1 MAIPL
6 ILLYEVGILGVR
18 FFGKNK
24 NVENQEMKE
33 KLIPIEQV
41 IGHITITG
49 ISDIGK
55 VRLKNQDVFGI
66 FPEMGLAIVAD
77 GMSGRPAG
85 EVASKMAMDTLYES
99 LLNESKMKPYPLGLS
114 SLGNAIT
121 DANQKVYDAAEQNL
135 DYHGMATTVVAV
147 LANAAETLIGFSG
160 DSRVYLHRS
169 GVLTQITMDHSVVNE
184 YIRVGVITPEE
195 AEHHPLRHVISRGV
209 GVEQTI
215 FPETLKYPA
224 EPGDLFLLCT
234 DGLSNMMKASAICE
248 VLTKNRKNLSLAV
261 SMLIEGAKDA
271 GGKDNITVI
280 LIRYD

>member
-33 KLIPIEQV
+33 KQIPIEQV

-66 FPEMGLAIVAD
+66 FPEMSLAIVAD
-77 GMSGRPAG
+77 GMGGRPAG
-85 EVASKMAMDTLYES
+85 EVASQMAMDTIYES
-99 LLNESKMKPYPLGLS
+99 LLSESKMKSYPLDLS
-114 SLGNAIT
+114 SLGKAIT
-121 DANQKVYDAAEQNL
+121 DANRKVYDAAEQNL
-135 DYHGMATTVVAV
+135 DYHGMGTTVVAV
-147 LANAAETLIGFSG
+147 LANSTETLIGFSG
-160 DSRVYLHRS
+160 DSRVYLHRR
-169 GVLTQITMDHSVVNE
+169 GRLTQITMDHSVVNE

-195 AEHHPLRHVISRGV
+195 AEHHPLKNVISRGV
-209 GVEQTI
+209 GVESTI
-215 FPETLKYPA
+215 LPETFKYPA
-224 EPGDLFLLCT
+224 ESGDIFLLCT
-234 DGLSNMMKASAICE
+234 DGLSNMMKAAAICE
-248 VLTKNRKNLSLAV
+248 VLTKKRTNLSLAV
-261 SMLIEGAKDA
+261 SMLIEGAKHA